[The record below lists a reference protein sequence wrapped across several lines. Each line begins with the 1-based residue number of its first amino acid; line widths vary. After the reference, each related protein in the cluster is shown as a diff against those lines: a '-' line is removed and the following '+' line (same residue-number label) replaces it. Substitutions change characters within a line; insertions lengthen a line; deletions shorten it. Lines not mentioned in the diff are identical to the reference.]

1 MSELYDSRDLSDVC
15 VTETSIC
22 EVRGDV
28 GELSYRG
35 HAIEALVQRPF
46 LQVAHLVLFAAL
58 PSEQEQQRLRQALSA
73 ASRLS
78 ANEITCLSALPL
90 SCHPMAV
97 LQSLMPLFGTCDD
110 KALQLYPPALQHGI
124 TLIAKMSTALRFWRL
139 RTRGECPDEI
149 GGEDCLHSAFLR
161 DFLGRSADAK
171 ELAAFDCLQ
180 ILQMEH
186 SVNVSTYAAIMTAG
200 TKADLNAVF
209 SAALA
214 SLSGPLHG
222 GADEAALSMARRVSG
237 PLQAEAFVREALAK
251 REVIMGMG
259 HREYKVVDPRARI
272 IKPLAQELCK
282 EGDSADLLSVLMA
295 IEQACHTVFAE
306 KGKTLWANMEFY
318 KGVVMQRLGIADD
331 YFTAVFAMSRAWG
344 WLAHYME
351 FSENPRLI
359 RPQARYKPS
368 A

>member
-1 MSELYDSRDLSDVC
+1 MRDLYDSRDLSDVC
-15 VTETSIC
+15 VTETAIC
-22 EVRGDV
+22 EVRGDT

-46 LQVAHLVLFAAL
+46 LEVAHLLVFGRV
-58 PSEQEQQRLRQALSA
+58 PSAEEQRRLSDALSA
-73 ASRLS
+73 ASRLTQ
-78 ANEITCLSALPL
+78 NEMACLSALPV

-97 LQSLMPLFGTCDD
+97 LQSLMPLLKVCEDD
-110 KALQLYPPALQHGI
+110 ALQSYAPDVRRGI
-124 TLIAKMSTALRFWRL
+124 TLIAKLSSVLRFGLR
-139 RTRGECPDEI
+139 RTRGDTPDRV
-149 GGEDCLHSAFLR
+149 GGEDCLQRAFLA
-161 DFLGRSADAK
+161 DCLGRQADAD

-200 TKADLNAVF
+200 TRADLNAVF

-222 GADEAALSMARRVSG
+222 GADEAALAMARRVG
-237 PLQAEAFVREALAK
+237 PADQAEAFIRQAIAK

-272 IKPLAQELCK
+272 IKPLAQSLCTDGESAELL
-282 EGDSADLLSVLMA
+282 AVLMA
-295 IEQACHTVFAE
+295 MEQACHDVFAE

-318 KGVVMQRLGIADD
+318 KGVVMQRLGIADE

-344 WLAHYME
+344 WLAHYLE
-351 FSENPRLI
+351 FSEHPRLI

-368 A
+368 